1 MTVSA
6 VSTLAGPTAATTD
19 KKTELNTDYTTFL
32 KMLTTQLQ
40 NQDPLDPMDTA
51 ETSSQLAAFSSV
63 EQQARTNDLLGD
75 LGAQFSLF
83 GMSQLAI
90 WVGQEA
96 RADAPVWYSGAAV
109 TLSPNPAERA
119 DRVVLVVRD
128 ATGGV
133 VARED
138 MPLGNATYEWLG
150 ADATGNPLP
159 DGSYSLTLENYSG
172 DQLLGESA
180 VESYQRILEA
190 RNGPSGTTLVLEGG
204 VEILATQI
212 TALRQI

>member
-1 MTVSA
+1 MTIPAITSFASA
-6 VSTLAGPTAATTD
+6 AAVPLE

-40 NQDPLDPMDTA
+40 NQDPLNPMDTA

-63 EQQARTNDLLGD
+63 EQQTRTNDLLGD

-109 TLSPNPAERA
+109 TLSPNPAELA

-128 ATGGV
+128 ASGGV

-138 MPLGNATYEWLG
+138 MPPGNAPYEWFG
-150 ADATGNPLP
+150 ADATGNSLP
-159 DGSYSLTLENYSG
+159 EGSYSLSLENYSG
-172 DQLLGESA
+172 DRLLGESS

-190 RNGPSGTTLVLEGG
+190 RNGPQGTTLVLDGG
-204 VEILATQI
+204 VEVLATQI